1 MKSLA
6 ATDYPAPVPI
16 ETVLI
21 VDDDP
26 VNIRMLLEI
35 LEQDYR
41 VLVAREGQQALKLL
55 EKHQDIDL
63 LLLDVDMPGMSG
75 FEVLARIRELS
86 ILNDLPVIL
95 VTGRNQEDD
104 EVFGLEQGAAD
115 YIAKPVSAAIVKAR
129 VRTQIKLAHAKADL
143 EKKNQELQRAL
154 MDTNAAKNELAQFT
168 AMVSHE
174 LRTPVAILL
183 CETELLVDGIR
194 EPSRKNLESLHEE
207 LKHFSGLIN
216 DLFDLVMSE
225 ASSLKY
231 EKLNCNVAQ
240 LLERSCERFLPQFQD
255 AGLKISIDT
264 TPIAGLQFHADPQ
277 RLRQVIDNLFKN
289 TLRYTDAEGRLEITT
304 EQNQHDLLIHFQD
317 SAPGVNESD
326 MNKLFER
333 LYRVDKSRN
342 RSTGGAGLG
351 LAVCETIVRGHGG
364 EISARQSP
372 LGGLWITLKLPLNP
386 DQKNDKGGM

>member
-63 LLLDVDMPGMSG
+63 VLLDVDMPGMSG

-86 ILNDLPVIL
+86 LYHDLPVIL

-129 VRTQIKLAHAKADL
+129 VRTQIKLAQPRQIWK
-143 EKKNQELQRAL
+143 R
-154 MDTNAAKNELAQFT
+154 
-168 AMVSHE
+168 
-174 LRTPVAILL
+174 RTRN
-183 CETELLVDGIR
+183 C
-194 EPSRKNLESLHEE
+194 
-207 LKHFSGLIN
+207 SG
-216 DLFDLVMSE
+216 
-225 ASSLKY
+225 
-231 EKLNCNVAQ
+231 
-240 LLERSCERFLPQFQD
+240 R
-255 AGLKISIDT
+255 
-264 TPIAGLQFHADPQ
+264 
-277 RLRQVIDNLFKN
+277 
-289 TLRYTDAEGRLEITT
+289 
-304 EQNQHDLLIHFQD
+304 
-317 SAPGVNESD
+317 
-326 MNKLFER
+326 
-333 LYRVDKSRN
+333 
-342 RSTGGAGLG
+342 
-351 LAVCETIVRGHGG
+351 
-364 EISARQSP
+364 
-372 LGGLWITLKLPLNP
+372 
-386 DQKNDKGGM
+386 